1 MISPRKALE
10 RLGRRPAKGLGQHFL
25 IHRATAEKIAG
36 TIRPGPGD
44 VVVEIGAGLGAL
56 TSPLSKSGA
65 CVVAVEIDGE
75 LARFLRDEVLV
86 EAPRDLVVVLARDI
100 LQVDL
105 LSLSERWGRK
115 LKVIGNLPYQISSPV
130 LFRLMQGASC
140 IEEGVLTLQAEVA
153 ERLLAEA
160 GDRDHGILSVMAA
173 YHCDRRR
180 LMRLKPS
187 QFYPPPKVDS
197 TVVHLAFRPWP
208 KEPQVD
214 VDWLLRVVKAGFSHR
229 RKTLRNSL
237 MGGSLPGLR
246 EGTLDEALAASG
258 IEPRRRPE
266 SLTVEEYVNL
276 AFALARHVQR
286 REVEGRGVP
295 STRSYNRS
303 IDSIR

>member
-10 RLGRRPAKGLGQHFL
+10 RLSRRPVKGLGQHFL
-25 IHRATAEKIAG
+25 IHRATAEKIAA

-75 LARFLRDEVLV
+75 LARFLRDHVLV
-86 EAPRDLVVVLARDI
+86 EAPRDLVVVLGRDI
-100 LQVDL
+100 LDVDL

-130 LFRLMQGASC
+130 LFRLMEGASC
-140 IEEGVLTLQAEVA
+140 IEEAVLMLQAEVA

-160 GDRDHGILSVMAA
+160 GNRDHGILSVMAA

-214 VDWLLRVVKAGFSHR
+214 VEWLLRVVKAAFSHR

-237 MGGSLPGLR
+237 MGGSLPGLTG
-246 EGTLDEALAASG
+246 GTLDEALGDSG

-276 AFALARHVQR
+276 AHAMGKGLLD
-286 REVEGRGVP
+286 EGA
-295 STRSYNRS
+295 
-303 IDSIR
+303 

>member
-1 MISPRKALE
+1 MISPWRALE

-25 IHRATAEKIAG
+25 IHQATAKKIAAA
-36 TIRPGPGD
+36 IRPSPGD

-56 TSPLSKSGA
+56 TLPLSKSGA

-75 LARFLRDEVLV
+75 LAGFLRDEVLAG
-86 EAPRDLVVVLARDI
+86 APRDLVAVLARDI
-100 LQVDL
+100 LEVDL
-105 LSLSERWGRK
+105 LSLAGRWGRK

-130 LFRLMQGASC
+130 LFRLMEGASG
-140 IEEGVLTLQAEVA
+140 IEEAVLMLQAEVA
-153 ERLLAEA
+153 GRLLAEA
-160 GDRDHGILSVMAA
+160 GSRDHGILSVLAA

-197 TVVHLAFRPWP
+197 TVVHLTFRPWP
-208 KEPQVD
+208 KEPRVE
-214 VDWLLRVVKAGFSHR
+214 VEWLLRVVKAAFSHR

-237 MGGSLPGLR
+237 MGGSLPGLTG
-246 EGTLDEALAASG
+246 ETLDAVLGASG

-276 AFALARHVQR
+276 ALALGRCVR
-286 REVEGRGVP
+286 RGEVEGSGLSSAKAHSRG
-295 STRSYNRS
+295 

>member
-10 RLGRRPAKGLGQHFL
+10 RLSRRPVKGLGQHFL
-25 IHRATAEKIAG
+25 IHRATAEKIAA

-75 LARFLRDEVLV
+75 LARFLRDHVLV

-100 LQVDL
+100 LDVDL

-130 LFRLMQGASC
+130 LFRLMEGASC
-140 IEEGVLTLQAEVA
+140 IEEAVLMLQTEVA

-160 GDRDHGILSVMAA
+160 ASRDHGILSVMAA
-173 YHCDRRR
+173 YHSDRRR

-187 QFYPPPKVDS
+187 QFHPRPKVDS

-208 KEPQVD
+208 KQPQVD
-214 VDWLLRVVKAGFSHR
+214 VEWLLSVVKAAFSHR

-237 MGGSLPGLR
+237 MGGSLPGLA
-246 EGTLDEALAASG
+246 EGTLDEALADSG
-258 IEPRRRPE
+258 IDPRRRPE
-266 SLTVEEYVNL
+266 TLTVEEYVNL
-276 AFALARHVQR
+276 AFMLGRSAPRGEA
-286 REVEGRGVP
+286 EGRGE
-295 STRSYNRS
+295 
-303 IDSIR
+303 

>member
-1 MISPRKALE
+1 
-10 RLGRRPAKGLGQHFL
+10 
-25 IHRATAEKIAG
+25 
-36 TIRPGPGD
+36 
-44 VVVEIGAGLGAL
+44 
-56 TSPLSKSGA
+56 
-65 CVVAVEIDGE
+65 
-75 LARFLRDEVLV
+75 
-86 EAPRDLVVVLARDI
+86 
-100 LQVDL
+100 
-105 LSLSERWGRK
+105 
-115 LKVIGNLPYQISSPV
+115 
-130 LFRLMQGASC
+130 
-140 IEEGVLTLQAEVA
+140 
-153 ERLLAEA
+153 
-160 GDRDHGILSVMAA
+160 
-173 YHCDRRR
+173 
-180 LMRLKPS
+180 MRLKPS

>member
-10 RLGRRPAKGLGQHFL
+10 RLSRRPVKGLGQHFL
-25 IHRATAEKIAG
+25 IHRATAEKIAA

-75 LARFLRDEVLV
+75 LARFLRDHVLV

-100 LQVDL
+100 LDVDL

-130 LFRLMQGASC
+130 LFRLMEGASS
-140 IEEGVLTLQAEVA
+140 IEEAVLMLQTEVA

-160 GDRDHGILSVMAA
+160 ASRDHGILSVMAA

-187 QFYPPPKVDS
+187 QFHPQPKVDS

-208 KEPQVD
+208 KQPQVD
-214 VDWLLRVVKAGFSHR
+214 VEWLLSVVKAAFSHR

-237 MGGSLPGLR
+237 MGGSLPGLA
-246 EGTLDEALAASG
+246 EGTLDEALADSG

-266 SLTVEEYVNL
+266 TLTVEEYVNL
-276 AFALARHVQR
+276 AFMLGRSAPR
-286 REVEGRGVP
+286 REAEGRGE
-295 STRSYNRS
+295 
-303 IDSIR
+303 

>member
-10 RLGRRPAKGLGQHFL
+10 RLNRRPAKGLGQHFL
-25 IHRATAEKIAG
+25 VHQATAAKIAAS
-36 TIRPGPGD
+36 IRPGPGD

-56 TSPLSKSGA
+56 TSPLAKSGA

-75 LARFLRDEVLV
+75 LARFLRDEVLDGV
-86 EAPRDLVVVLARDI
+86 PRDLVAVLARDI
-100 LQVDL
+100 LEVDL
-105 LSLSERWGRK
+105 LSLSGRWGRK

-130 LFRLMQGASC
+130 LFRLMEGAAC
-140 IEEGVLTLQAEVA
+140 IEEAVLMLQAEVA
-153 ERLLAEA
+153 DRLLAEA
-160 GDRDHGILSVMAA
+160 GSRDHGILSVMAA

-214 VDWLLRVVKAGFSHR
+214 VEWLLRVVKAAFSHR

-237 MGGSLPGLR
+237 MGGSLSGLTG
-246 EGTLDEALAASG
+246 GTLDEALGDTG

-266 SLTVEEYVNL
+266 TLTVEEYVNL
-276 AFALARHVQR
+276 AVALGRSGPR
-286 REVEGRGVP
+286 REAQGQGGLLGTVA
-295 STRSYNRS
+295 
-303 IDSIR
+303 

>member
-10 RLGRRPAKGLGQHFL
+10 RLSRRPVKGLGQHFL
-25 IHRATAEKIAG
+25 IHRATAEKIAA

-75 LARFLRDEVLV
+75 LARFLRDHVLV
-86 EAPRDLVVVLARDI
+86 EAPRDLVVVLGRDI
-100 LQVDL
+100 LDVDL

-130 LFRLMQGASC
+130 LFRLMEGASC
-140 IEEGVLTLQAEVA
+140 IEEAVLMLQAEVA
-153 ERLLAEA
+153 ERVLAEA
-160 GDRDHGILSVMAA
+160 ASRDHGILSVMAA
-173 YHCDRRR
+173 YHCHRRR

-187 QFYPPPKVDS
+187 QFYPQPKVDS

-208 KEPQVD
+208 KQPQVD
-214 VDWLLRVVKAGFSHR
+214 VEWLLSVVKAAFSHR

-237 MGGSLPGLR
+237 MAGSLPGLA
-246 EGTLDEALAASG
+246 EGTLDQALADSG

-266 SLTVEEYVNL
+266 TLTVEEYVNL
-276 AFALARHVQR
+276 AFMLGRSAPRGEA
-286 REVEGRGVP
+286 EGRGE
-295 STRSYNRS
+295 
-303 IDSIR
+303 

>member
-1 MISPRKALE
+1 MISPRRALT
-10 RLGRRPAKGLGQHFL
+10 RLSRRPTKGLGQHFL
-25 IHRATAEKIAG
+25 IHRATAEKIAAA
-36 TIRPGPGD
+36 IRPGPGD

-75 LARFLRDEVLV
+75 LARFLRDEVLA
-86 EAPRDLVVVLARDI
+86 EAPRELVVVLAKDI
-100 LQVDL
+100 LEVDL
-105 LSLSERWGRK
+105 PALSERWGRK

-130 LFRLMQGASC
+130 LFRLIEGASC
-140 IEEGVLTLQAEVA
+140 IEEAVLMLQAEVA

-173 YHCDRRR
+173 YHCDRDL

-197 TVVHLAFRPWP
+197 AVVHLVFRPWP
-208 KEPQVD
+208 KEPRVD
-214 VDWLLRVVKAGFSHR
+214 VDWLLKMVKAAFSHR

-237 MGGSLPGLR
+237 MSGSLPGLT
-246 EGTLDEALAASG
+246 EGTLAEALGDSG

-266 SLTVEEYVNL
+266 TLTVEEYVNL
-276 AFALARHVQR
+276 AFALGR
-286 REVEGRGVP
+286 RTVGPDGP
-295 STRSYNRS
+295 
-303 IDSIR
+303 

>member
-10 RLGRRPAKGLGQHFL
+10 RLGRRPAKGLGQNFL
-25 IHRATAEKIAG
+25 IHQATAEKIAAAL
-36 TIRPGPGD
+36 RPGPGD

-56 TSPLSKSGA
+56 TLPLSKSGA

-75 LARFLRDEVLV
+75 FAGFLRDQVLV
-86 EAPRDLVVVLARDI
+86 EVSQDLVAVLAKDI
-100 LQVDL
+100 LEVDL
-105 LSLSERWGRK
+105 LSLSGRWGRK

-130 LFRLMQGASC
+130 LFRLMEGASC
-140 IEEGVLTLQAEVA
+140 IEEAVLMLQAEVA

-160 GDRDHGILSVMAA
+160 GNRDHGILSVMAA

-197 TVVHLAFRPWP
+197 TVVHLVFRPWP
-208 KEPQVD
+208 KGPQVN
-214 VDWLLRVVKAGFSHR
+214 VEWLLRVVKAAFSHR

-237 MGGSLPGLR
+237 MGSSLPGLTG
-246 EGTLDEALAASG
+246 GTLDEALGDSG

-276 AFALARHVQR
+276 AHAMGKGLLD
-286 REVEGRGVP
+286 EGA
-295 STRSYNRS
+295 
-303 IDSIR
+303 